1 MVGVTVPPGG
11 VLLITLGDTP
21 IFIFKENSVAVVAGR
36 PLGGPGNMIVSQEQR
51 GKLQI
56 KYAGIGRR
64 RRLSY

>member
-11 VLLITLGDTP
+11 VLLITLGDTL
-21 IFIFKENSVAVVAGR
+21 IFIFKENSVAVVARR
-36 PLGGPGNMIVSQEQR
+36 PLGAPGNMIVSQEQR

-64 RRLSY
+64 RLSY